1 MKAKVLRRRY
11 KTTAGLLDGVKVIAF
26 DQVVALPAT
35 TAVLADWGAE
45 VIKIEPLW
53 GDWQRSLVSFNRTP
67 LIIKTDKG
75 EIELHFELLNRNK
88 KSVALNL
95 RTETGIEVLHRLLQ
109 DADMFV
115 TNYSVDVLEKF
126 GLTYVALKDKFP
138 RLIHCLL
145 TGYGTKGPKAKDRGY
160 DYVAAWSYG
169 GPMGLVTADPDIP
182 PAIQRP
188 GMMDMVAAAHMTGGI
203 CAALYYRQ
211 KTGRGQAIELSLYH
225 TAAWTIGLDVQI
237 NLYGYPPKIWDR
249 TRNPNPMYNSYKAKD
264 RWMMMVHPNQE
275 YWAPFCKA
283 IGKEEWIDDPRY
295 NTMAK
300 RDKHAE
306 EIIKELDVLFATRTW
321 AEWEESFKK
330 YDLIA
335 SGNHPIPEIL
345 EDVQAHVNNFFTDIE
360 HPIMGQARLLNSP
373 VQFSETPAKISRV
386 APQLGA
392 HTEEVLLGAGYS
404 WQDLEEMKE
413 QKVIP

>member
-1 MKAKVLRRRY
+1 
-11 KTTAGLLDGVKVIAF
+11 
-26 DQVVALPAT
+26 LPAT
-35 TAVLADWGAE
+35 TAVLADWGADI
-45 VIKIEPLW
+45 IKIEPLW

-67 LIIKTDKG
+67 LIIKNDKG

-88 KSVALNL
+88 KSVALDL
-95 RTETGIEVLHRLLQ
+95 RAEKGREVMQRLLQ
-109 DADMFV
+109 DADVFV
-115 TNYSVDVLEKF
+115 TNYSVDVLQKF
-126 GLTYVALKDKFP
+126 KLTYTDLKDKYP
-138 RLIHCLL
+138 HLIHCLL

-169 GPMGLVTADPDIP
+169 GLMGLVTAAPDIP

-188 GMMDMVAAAHMTGGI
+188 GMMDMVASAHMTSGI

-225 TAAWTIGLDVQI
+225 TAVWTIGLDVQI

-249 TRNPNPMYNSYKAKD
+249 THNPNPMYNSYKAKD

-275 YWAPFCKA
+275 YWEPFCKA
-283 IGKEEWIDDPRY
+283 IGKEEWINDPRY
-295 NTMAK
+295 ETMEK
-300 RDKHAE
+300 RDQHAE
-306 EIIKELDVLFATRTW
+306 EMIKELDKLFAKKTW
-321 AEWEESFKK
+321 AEWEVKFKEN
-330 YDLIA
+330 DLIV

-345 EDVQAHVNNFFTDIE
+345 EDEQAHINNFFTYIE
-360 HPIMGQARLLNSP
+360 HPVMGQAKLLNSP
-373 VQFSETPAKISRV
+373 VQFSDTPAKVTSV

-392 HTEEVLLGAGYS
+392 NTEEVLLEAGYT
-404 WQDLEEMKE
+404 WEELEEMKK

>member
-1 MKAKVLRRRY
+1 M
-11 KTTAGLLDGVKVIAF
+11 
-26 DQVVALPAT
+26 PAT
-35 TAVLADWGAE
+35 TAVLADWGADI
-45 VIKIEPLW
+45 IKIEPLW

-67 LIIKTDKG
+67 LIIKNDKG

-88 KSVALNL
+88 KSVALDL
-95 RTETGIEVLHRLLQ
+95 RAEKGREVMQRLLQ
-109 DADMFV
+109 DADVFV
-115 TNYSVDVLEKF
+115 TNYSVDVLQKF
-126 GLTYVALKDKFP
+126 KLTYTDLKDKYP
-138 RLIHCLL
+138 HLIHCLL

-169 GPMGLVTADPDIP
+169 GLMGLVTAAPDIP

-188 GMMDMVAAAHMTGGI
+188 GMMDMVASAHMTSGI

-225 TAAWTIGLDVQI
+225 TAVWTIGLDVQI

-249 TRNPNPMYNSYKAKD
+249 THNPNPMYNSYKAKD

-275 YWAPFCKA
+275 YWEPFCKA
-283 IGKEEWIDDPRY
+283 IGKEEWINDPRY
-295 NTMAK
+295 ETMEK
-300 RDKHAE
+300 RDQHAE
-306 EIIKELDVLFATRTW
+306 EMIKELDKLFAKKTW
-321 AEWEESFKK
+321 AEWEVKFKEN
-330 YDLIA
+330 DLIV

-345 EDVQAHVNNFFTDIE
+345 EDEQAHINNFFTYIE
-360 HPIMGQARLLNSP
+360 HPVMGQAKLLNSP
-373 VQFSETPAKISRV
+373 VQFSDTPAKVTSV

-392 HTEEVLLGAGYS
+392 NTEEVLLEAGYT
-404 WQDLEEMKE
+404 WEELEEMKK